1 MSVKNQLK
9 LIVGGLNA
17 RRAGTPPKAYSA
29 TREFLDRSRLVAA
42 LIFFITVGAILVISS
57 AGLTTLNVP
66 VVVNR
71 IATARVVA
79 SVPFEYESTER
90 TNAAREQILH
100 QVPPV

>member
-9 LIVGGLNA
+9 LLVGGLSS
-17 RRAGTPPKAYSA
+17 RRSGSPPKAYSA

-42 LIFFITVGAILVISS
+42 LIFVITVAAILVISS

-66 VVVNR
+66 VVANQ

-79 SVPFEYESTER
+79 GAPFTYESAER